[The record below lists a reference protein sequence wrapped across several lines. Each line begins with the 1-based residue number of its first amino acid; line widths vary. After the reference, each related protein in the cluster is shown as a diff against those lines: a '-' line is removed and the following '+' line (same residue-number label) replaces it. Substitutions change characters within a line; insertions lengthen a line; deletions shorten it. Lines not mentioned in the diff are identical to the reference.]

1 MDALLVIAG
10 LAGLGYGGY
19 SALVLPDKPLARGD
33 SRLATRNWAT
43 GVLIALA
50 GTLALTIGVA
60 DDLGSQIV
68 GFVVLA
74 ALVLGGATWQWRR
87 MLDKVGGR

>member
-33 SRLATRNWAT
+33 SHQATRNWAV
-43 GVLIALA
+43 GVLVALA

-68 GFVVLA
+68 GFVLLA
-74 ALVLGGATWQWRR
+74 ALVLGGAMWQWRR